1 MYSRELR
8 DLPSDVTRECVDFIS
23 NKFHFLKKKKERG
36 EEEKEEASDKQLLN
50 LERINGQDFSTCFL
64 FLSFSMTGFYSLEY
78 TEESDS
84 FRAEWKIL

>member
-36 EEEKEEASDKQLLN
+36 EEAKEEASDKQLLN
-50 LERINGQDFSTCFL
+50 IERD
-64 FLSFSMTGFYSLEY
+64 
-78 TEESDS
+78 
-84 FRAEWKIL
+84 